1 MKIVIL
7 AGGRGTRLWP
17 MSRPSF
23 SKQFLPIFDGKS
35 LFEACTERALSL
47 VAPEDIVT
55 VTNRDYYFYVR
66 DVLHS
71 RAPGA
76 IASVI
81 CEPSGRNTAPAVAL
95 AVQYLRDVLHVG
107 GNETVC
113 ILPSDHVI
121 SPVAQFVAAVKAAD
135 GAAHEGYLVTFG
147 VHPTRPETGYGY
159 IQVGGA
165 ESGHLLCRRFVEKP
179 RLEEAEAYLASGDY
193 LWNSG
198 MFAFTVDAFG
208 KALMAYAPAIA
219 VAASHGLSSM
229 LNTFDTLPSISLD
242 YAVMEK
248 ALNIA
253 VVPLESTWSDVGSWD
268 SYAELQARDAD
279 GNVVIGNAVTQDV
292 TGSLIVSNGRLV
304 AASNVDDL
312 IVVDTDDALL
322 VTHKGAS
329 QNVKSLQERLERL
342 GYPQA
347 LEHLEVIRPWGR
359 YKILMQGEGFKIK
372 SILVE
377 PQARLS
383 LQMHR
388 RRTEHWV
395 VLRGCAE
402 VTLGDRVFPVRVG
415 ESTYVPI
422 LTKHRLANSE
432 SEPLEIIEVSSGGYL
447 GEDDIERFDDD
458 YGRSATSPAVDC
470 PAGSPE

>member
-1 MKIVIL
+1 MKIVML

-23 SKQFLPIFDGKS
+23 SKQFLPIFDGNS
-35 LFEACTERALSL
+35 LFEACVDRSLAL

-66 DVLHS
+66 DVLQA

-76 IASVI
+76 IGSII

-95 AVQYLRDVLHVG
+95 AVQYVHEVLHASG
-107 GNETVC
+107 DETVC

-121 SPVAQFVAAVKAAD
+121 SPVAQFVAAVRSAD
-135 GAAHEGYLVTFG
+135 RAAHEGYLVTFG
-147 VHPTRPETGYGY
+147 VHPTRAETGYGY
-159 IQVGGA
+159 IQVGGMQA
-165 ESGHLLCRRFVEKP
+165 GYLSCRRFVEKP

-198 MFAFTVDAFG
+198 MFAFTVAAFS
-208 KALMAYAPAIA
+208 KALTAYAPEIA
-219 VAASHGLSSM
+219 AAAARGFSSV
-229 LNTFDTLPSISLD
+229 LNTFDALPSISLD

-248 ALNIA
+248 APNIA
-253 VVPLESTWSDVGSWD
+253 VVPLECTWSDVGSWD

-279 GNVVIGNAVTQDV
+279 GNVVVGNAVTQDV
-292 TGSLIVSNGRLV
+292 SGSLIVSNGRLV
-304 AASNVDDL
+304 AVSNVDDL

-359 YKILMQGEGFKIK
+359 YRILKQGEGFKIK

-377 PQARLS
+377 PGARLS

-402 VTLGDRVFPVRVG
+402 VTLGDRVFTVRAG

-422 LTKHRLANSE
+422 LTRHRLANIGSA
-432 SEPLEIIEVSSGGYL
+432 PLEIIEVSNGDYL
-447 GEDDIERFDDD
+447 GEDDIERFADD
-458 YGRSATSPAVDC
+458 YGRSAAAPDC